1 MTVGIVIVA
10 AGLGTRFR
18 QQSGNPRAN
27 KLMAGCSVVGE
38 LVLPVFTHSL
48 RHALQALDNVIV
60 VTRPDYYEI
69 QRQSERSGCRCICL
83 DSSGLSDSIA
93 AGVQNTP
100 DWQGWL
106 VALADMPFIQPKTF
120 TTVANSLAAHVIAR
134 PIYQQQAGHPVGFG
148 ADFRAELMALQGD
161 NGARSLFQRC
171 APRMIP
177 VNDAGVLRDIDK
189 PDDLIDPIFSPDG

>member
-27 KLMAGCSVVGE
+27 KLMAGCAVVGE
-38 LVLPVFTHSL
+38 LVLPVFTHAL
-48 RHALQALDNVIV
+48 RHALQASDNVMV

-69 QRQSERSGCRCICL
+69 QRQSERSGCRYIYL
-83 DSSGLSDSIA
+83 DSAGLGESIA

-106 VALADMPFIQPKTF
+106 IALADMPFIQPKTF
-120 TTVANSLAAHVIAR
+120 TTVANSLASNVIAR
-134 PIYQQQAGHPVGFG
+134 PVYQQQAGHPVGFG
-148 ADFRAELMALQGD
+148 ADFRSELMALQGD

-171 APRMIP
+171 TPLMIP

-189 PDDLIDPIFSPDG
+189 PDDLIDPIF

>member
-27 KLMAGCSVVGE
+27 KLMAGCAVVGE
-38 LVLPVFTHSL
+38 LVLPVFTHAL
-48 RHALQALDNVIV
+48 RHALQASDNVMV

-69 QRQSERSGCRCICL
+69 QRQSERSGCRCIYL
-83 DSSGLSDSIA
+83 DSAGLGESIA

-106 VALADMPFIQPKTF
+106 IALADMPFVPPDLHR
-120 TTVANSLAAHVIAR
+120 VVIAAMTDLPACAHGATPLPPAAFPAAWFPR
-134 PIYQQQAGHPVGFG
+134 LQMLTGDRGAG
-148 ADFRAELMALQGD
+148 ALLRGLPPAQYI
-161 NGARSLFQRC
+161 A
-171 APRMIP
+171 APEH
-177 VNDAGVLRDIDK
+177 ALRDIDH
-189 PDDLIDPIFSPDG
+189 PSDLT